1 MRKVNYH
8 THTALCLH
16 ADGMEIDYAR
26 EALSARLDV
35 LGFSDHAPFP
45 DNRFDLRMRYR
56 ELDPYLHRIAG
67 LKNRFHGRLKIL
79 AGLEIE
85 YCPDMLP
92 YYRDLC
98 SRKQLD
104 YLILGQHYFT
114 DSSGALVNTFR
125 CPADSDSSL
134 VIEYALSVREALSTG
149 LFPVLAHPDVIFV
162 NDLGWDDNC
171 EKAVEI
177 ILRAARETGA
187 VLELNANGI
196 RRGKQRFS
204 DGVRYPY
211 PHPLFWQR
219 VSESGLPVLI
229 NSDCHKPSFLWDEA
243 VQECYWLAR
252 QWNLR
257 LTDHF
262 GRTA

>member
-56 ELDPYLHRIAG
+56 ELDPYLQRIAG

-125 CPADSDSSL
+125 CPADSD
-134 VIEYALSVREALSTG
+134 
-149 LFPVLAHPDVIFV
+149 
-162 NDLGWDDNC
+162 
-171 EKAVEI
+171 
-177 ILRAARETGA
+177 
-187 VLELNANGI
+187 
-196 RRGKQRFS
+196 
-204 DGVRYPY
+204 
-211 PHPLFWQR
+211 
-219 VSESGLPVLI
+219 
-229 NSDCHKPSFLWDEA
+229 
-243 VQECYWLAR
+243 
-252 QWNLR
+252 
-257 LTDHF
+257 
-262 GRTA
+262 